1 MFLKVERRT
10 RDGGA
15 NEAAYVNADL
25 KGKLSLAFFLRWCR
39 EREREREREICYGTK
54 RLKNKNKNEDKKNS
68 GDTFVEDCALKM
80 RLV

>member
-10 RDGGA
+10 SDGGA

-39 EREREREREICYGTK
+39 ERERERERYVMERRG
-54 RLKNKNKNEDKKNS
+54 
-68 GDTFVEDCALKM
+68 
-80 RLV
+80 